1 MNLLS
6 KLLDNLLDIE
16 KLNFAYGNGNF
27 SLKNIN
33 LSVERKD
40 FISII
45 GRNGSGKST
54 LVKIISRIFKGYEG
68 IVKLKGKNIKE
79 IPLKDFSRFVS
90 YLPQTGILPTEEIS
104 VFDLL
109 LYARYPYKKFSSFF
123 FSEIDKNVVD
133 ESIKITGIESFKEKY
148 FYNLSGGERQKILI
162 TLALVQLDV
171 TSDLGGKILIIDE
184 PLTYLDVHY
193 QLEIFSILNKLN
205 KERNLTILVI
215 THDLNLALKYT
226 AKSVLIE
233 AGEIYKSGA
242 SKDIITEEILKKHF
256 LINSKIVNFE
266 DEYHINYKTL

>member
-1 MNLLS
+1 VNLLS